1 MPRAL
6 RQQMLFSGPFLF
18 CTRREVMNM
27 ANIVI
32 VPLPVVTAAQD
43 VAAMER
49 RRRRRR
55 R

>member
-1 MPRAL
+1 
-6 RQQMLFSGPFLF
+6 
-18 CTRREVMNM
+18 M

-32 VPLPVVTAAQD
+32 TPLPVVTTAQAD
-43 VAAMER
+43 MVAMER